1 MDSTKET
8 SYERKSIVTSFIN
21 TLPDKTKR
29 WIFLTSLLA
38 LVQDKKDMDEND
50 LELIKHL
57 NDVFKITAQPRACL
71 FSMKIK
77 NFIWKD
83 IPKTIQLDN
92 EEVNI
97 TDLAK
102 RDLSKKEIE
111 TVGEFIKS
119 IIPSWLKYDNDESVM
134 NDVQLLMEQMKP
146 AI

>member
-38 LVQDKKDMDEND
+38 LVQDKKDVDEND

-111 TVGEFIKS
+111 TVGAFIKS